1 MRRAIGIGV
10 TGLSDQEMLHRAA
23 KRRKLLNEAQP
34 YSPDMLPHIIP
45 GLGPHPEAPVSLQ
58 RQLTIEA
65 ESVHA
70 VIRKIIRGCEYWLAG
85 GRIIEPPY
93 NITVIFPTETPE
105 FVKQVMTAFALGPV
119 HLGPGLRIR
128 RGGAHD
134 DPLCALYEL
143 VIWETMTVY
152 ASIQRPE
159 TEQTRRVIGDDEIAL
174 HAYYHWG
181 RRGRP
186 FGSPEVDWYWA
197 IENLRGA

>member
-1 MRRAIGIGV
+1 
-10 TGLSDQEMLHRAA
+10 MLHCAA